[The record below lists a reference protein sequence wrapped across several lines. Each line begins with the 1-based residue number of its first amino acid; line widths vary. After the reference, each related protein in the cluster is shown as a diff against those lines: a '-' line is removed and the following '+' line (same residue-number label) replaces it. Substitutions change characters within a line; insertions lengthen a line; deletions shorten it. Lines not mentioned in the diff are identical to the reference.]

1 MAAGFDCIS
10 HSLIRVLT
18 VYDTVYLTSTP
29 PVYQQY
35 TNSISHSISQ
45 SITRYITV
53 NHTVYHSESHSI
65 SQ

>member
-10 HSLIRVLT
+10 HSLIGVLT
-18 VYDTVYLTSTP
+18 VYDTVYLTSIP
-29 PVYQQY
+29 PVYQQ
-35 TNSISHSISQ
+35 
-45 SITRYITV
+45 YITV

>member
-35 TNSISHSISQ
+35 TNSISQ
-45 SITRYITV
+45 SITQYITV
-53 NHTVYHSESHSI
+53 NHRESHSI

>member
-10 HSLIRVLT
+10 PNMIGLLT
-18 VYDTVYLTSTP
+18 VYDTVYLTSIP

-35 TNSISHSISQ
+35 TNSISQ
-45 SITRYITV
+45 YI
-53 NHTVYHSESHSI
+53 TVYHSQSHGI

>member
-35 TNSISHSISQ
+35 TNSISQ
-45 SITRYITV
+45 SITQYITV